1 MDGEKRRLTREK
13 RRKRGRLCGKDMNIE
28 RGILNM
34 KDKGRSNGGKTRVR
48 RGGWRETA
56 HNRATDTKRRVKGR
70 M

>member
-1 MDGEKRRLTREK
+1 
-13 RRKRGRLCGKDMNIE
+13 
-28 RGILNM
+28 M